1 MVIFFTKNKSS
12 LIIHHGSIHWFKFLD
27 LFLFRVFFIS
37 PSGMLTKHE
46 SFCGSNLRLPVL
58 VVHAHTLIPTGAGLT
73 VPPAIPVQ
81 PMVLQ
86 MAGRHDAGVSLTW
99 QSNSNL

>member
-1 MVIFFTKNKSS
+1 MVKIFTKTDHGWTSGMVMERERSS
-12 LIIHHGSIHWFKFLD
+12 WFKILD

-37 PSGMLTKHE
+37 LSGMLTKHE

-58 VVHAHTLIPTGAGLT
+58 VVHAHTLPTGAGLT

-86 MAGRHDAGVSLTW
+86 MAGRHDAGGYP
-99 QSNSNL
+99 

>member
-1 MVIFFTKNKSS
+1 MVKIYKNRSS
-12 LIIHHGSIHWFKFLD
+12 WFKNFG
-27 LFLFRVFFIS
+27 FVSFSCFFIS
-37 PSGMLTKHE
+37 PSGMSKYE

-99 QSNSNL
+99 QSHSNL